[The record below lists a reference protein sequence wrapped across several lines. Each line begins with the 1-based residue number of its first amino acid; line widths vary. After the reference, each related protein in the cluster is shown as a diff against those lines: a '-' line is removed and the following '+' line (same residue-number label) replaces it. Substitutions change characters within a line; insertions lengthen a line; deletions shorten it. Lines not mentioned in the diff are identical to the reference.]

1 VSGLWTPSGDEV
13 PAGQG
18 SGEEFSPNSEEFGE
32 ADLDDEAVAEEL
44 RRVRSEIA
52 NTPAIDIVANHA
64 VGLWQL
70 AVLHLSPE
78 DGMPLRLDEAAIAI
92 DAMGGLVDALGD
104 RLGDHGA
111 ALRDAVSQL
120 RMAFVEVQNRSAG
133 ASPTNPSGD

>member
-1 VSGLWTPSGDEV
+1 VSGLWTPSGDDI
-13 PAGQG
+13 PAS
-18 SGEEFSPNSEEFGE
+18 SGPGDEFSAYGDE

-52 NTPAIDIVANHA
+52 NTPAVDIVANHA

-92 DAMGGLVDALGD
+92 DAMGGLVEALGD

-120 RMAFVEVQNRSAG
+120 RMAFVEVQTRASG
-133 ASPTNPSGD
+133 APGD